1 MAEATRQHYQMATGK
16 GLQSPPPSKP
26 SPGYAKGGA
35 AKNYS
40 KGGSKKK

>member
-16 GLQSPPPSKP
+16 GVKSAPDSKP

-35 AKNYS
+35 PKNYS